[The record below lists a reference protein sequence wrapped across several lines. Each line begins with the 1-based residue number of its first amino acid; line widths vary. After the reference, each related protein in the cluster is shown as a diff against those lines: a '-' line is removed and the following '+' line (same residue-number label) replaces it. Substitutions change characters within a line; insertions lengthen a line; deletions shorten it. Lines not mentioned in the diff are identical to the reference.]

1 MPAMLQTFPYVVVAI
16 VSGDDPVA
24 QAQPVTIP
32 VELKAMLDAAI
43 ASGNEG
49 EVDTIVKYANAA
61 RVPAAPAMQR
71 IAQAWKNDRYATAQ
85 KRLREADFLALVKG
99 RIEVSAFQT
108 SGNSDNI
115 GVSGRVNVQ
124 REGLKWRHKLALQA
138 DYQESFQ
145 IVSRERYL
153 AAYEPNYK
161 VSDRLYFYGAAQYE
175 SDRFLG
181 YTSRYSASLGAGY
194 MAIRRTGMTLELEL
208 GPAFRR
214 TDFIDDTL
222 ENNVAA
228 RGSVDFDWQVSPR
241 LTLRQDAS
249 AYLQSANST
258 VSSTTALSAKVLGPL
273 QMQLSYVVQYESTP
287 PQGRGTTD
295 RTSRASLV
303 YAF

>member
-1 MPAMLQTFPYVVVAI
+1 MLIQSFPLVAVAI

-43 ASGNEG
+43 AGGNES
-49 EVDTIVKYANAA
+49 EVDTLVKYANAA
-61 RVPAAPAMQR
+61 RIPAAPAMQR

-85 KRLREADFLALVKG
+85 QRLRDADFLALIKG
-99 RIEVSAFQT
+99 RAEVAAFQQG
-108 SGNSDNI
+108 GNSDNI
-115 GVSGRVNVQ
+115 GVSGRLDVT
-124 REGLKWRHKLALQA
+124 REGLRWRHKVQLQA
-138 DYQESFQ
+138 DYQESFG

-161 VSDRLYFYGAAQYE
+161 VSDRLYYYGAAQFE

-194 MAIRRTGMTLELEL
+194 TAIRRTGMTLDLEL

-214 TDFIDDTL
+214 TDFIDRTL
-222 ENNVAA
+222 ENNIAA
-228 RGSVDFDWQVSPR
+228 RGSVDFDWQLSPT
-241 LTLRQDAS
+241 LALRQDAS

-258 VSSTTALSAKVLGPL
+258 VASTTALSARVLGPL
-273 QMQLSYVVQYESTP
+273 QMQLSYVVQYESRP
-287 PQGRGTTD
+287 PEGRVSTD
-295 RTSRASLV
+295 TTSRASLV